1 MHQGNKPY
9 KCHVCS
15 KAFVQSSNYRRH
27 VLTHKKKE
35 DRVQKCDLCGK
46 ELLSSRGVQKHRL
59 RCVKKTVERAS
70 ANEVTVRKKTRLKR
84 GEFPCERCPKIFS
97 YSRRLEAHVSKK
109 HPPSTEEKK
118 VKPSVVSTEE
128 QEKTSELT
136 SRKKSRGKRGEY
148 HCEHCP
154 KVFANSRSFE
164 VHVIKKH
171 SPSTEGGMVKPS
183 GASGGPPNVAEVS
196 RTLLNQ
202 PRRLLEF
209 QCSECGRRFGYTK
222 RLREHLIKV
231 HQRVALQGD
240 ATTAEQVS
248 QTWTSQTS
256 TTSILPK
263 SADMENDPSNARD
276 LTGCPAGIAQEV
288 IHSTSS
294 PDNSQPTGSPAT
306 NKYLHPDE
314 KDKQKADETGSEA
327 LCALSRL
334 SAKIGMEGNISLQS
348 LTAPGKFSL

>member
-1 MHQGNKPY
+1 M
-9 KCHVCS
+9 
-15 KAFVQSSNYRRH
+15 
-27 VLTHKKKE
+27 
-35 DRVQKCDLCGK
+35 
-46 ELLSSRGVQKHRL
+46 
-59 RCVKKTVERAS
+59 KKTVERAS

-171 SPSTEGGMVKPS
+171 SPSTEDGMVKPS
-183 GASGGPPNVAEVS
+183 GASGGPNVTEVS

-240 ATTAEQVS
+240 ATTAGTDMKCSVEVCIMVS
-248 QTWTSQTS
+248 
-256 TTSILPK
+256 
-263 SADMENDPSNARD
+263 
-276 LTGCPAGIAQEV
+276 
-288 IHSTSS
+288 
-294 PDNSQPTGSPAT
+294 
-306 NKYLHPDE
+306 
-314 KDKQKADETGSEA
+314 
-327 LCALSRL
+327 
-334 SAKIGMEGNISLQS
+334 
-348 LTAPGKFSL
+348 